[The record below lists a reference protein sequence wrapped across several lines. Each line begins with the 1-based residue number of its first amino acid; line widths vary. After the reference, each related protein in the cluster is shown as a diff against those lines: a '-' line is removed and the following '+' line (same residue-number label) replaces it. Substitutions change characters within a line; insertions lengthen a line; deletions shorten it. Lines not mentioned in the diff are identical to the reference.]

1 MNDTPARE
9 TVKID
14 GVDHDIQSMSDRGRH
29 YLEQIRECTRTT
41 SELQLKI
48 ERSEVCRVGFV
59 NLLKEELDSP
69 AAATTETEEEAP
81 DE

>member
-1 MNDTPARE
+1 MNDTPVQE

-29 YLEQIRECTRTT
+29 YLAQIRECTKTT
-41 SELQLKI
+41 SELQLKL

-59 NLLKEELDSP
+59 NLLKEELNSQ
-69 AAATTETEEEAP
+69 EEEKTS